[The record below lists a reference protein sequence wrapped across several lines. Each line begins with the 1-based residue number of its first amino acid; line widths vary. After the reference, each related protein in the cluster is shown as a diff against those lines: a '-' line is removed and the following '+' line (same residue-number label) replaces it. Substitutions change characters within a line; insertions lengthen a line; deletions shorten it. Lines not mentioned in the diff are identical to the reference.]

1 LKFDLK
7 KTFNS
12 MVKILLLISISI
24 CLSCELD
31 MMGGDSIYNESNST
45 NESNSNSTTSSDSNS
60 NAGSDSGNGSNTVN
74 DSIVDDGSDS
84 GSGPEI
90 TVSKVKNLVEQVGAT
105 ATNVQVVHQDG
116 LDQPSSLMDIDTV
129 IIAQAN
135 GGGFNDDLVFSY
147 DGIYREAIRFSD
159 LNSSLYIDT
168 DVDPE
173 TGYLIEDIGADI
185 RISNLGANLS
195 AAKFVYFA
203 LDDKWVP
210 SDSGNT
216 SATIMVSEVGEF
228 VNVTVIV
235 TSTKYLSPEEELDAV
250 LVLEEIDRDE
260 NTILNRIGFTL
271 PFVIPNQ

>member
-1 LKFDLK
+1 
-7 KTFNS
+7 
-12 MVKILLLISISI
+12 MVKILLLISMSI
-24 CLSCELD
+24 CLSCEFD
-31 MMGGDSIYNESNST
+31 MMGGDSIYNNESNST
-45 NESNSNSTTSSDSNS
+45 NGSNSNSTTSSDSNS
-60 NAGSDSGNGSNTVN
+60 GTGSDSGNGSNTVD
-74 DSIVDDGSDS
+74 DSIVDNGSDS
-84 GSGPEI
+84 GTGSEI

-129 IIAQAN
+129 VIAQAN

-147 DGIYREAIRFSD
+147 DGIYREAIRLSD

-168 DVDPE
+168 DVDSK

-260 NTILNRIGFTL
+260 NTILNRLGFTL